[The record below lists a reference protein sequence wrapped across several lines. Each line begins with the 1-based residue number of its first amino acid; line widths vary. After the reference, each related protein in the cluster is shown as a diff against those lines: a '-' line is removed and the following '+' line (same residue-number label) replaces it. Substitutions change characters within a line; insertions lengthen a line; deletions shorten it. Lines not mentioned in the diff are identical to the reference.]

1 MSASHLTYIGHAA
14 AVGFF
19 AAAVLASSQ
28 EAGAARLGPL
38 APFAGYYRG
47 GGTVI
52 GSDGHRERL
61 RCRASGS
68 VGAGGDAMSQEIVC
82 ASDSYRFDIRSRVV
96 AQGGAVHGVW
106 QEASR
111 GVSGELH
118 GRVSNGYFR
127 GYVVG
132 AGFNAGVSL
141 RARGRHLTFGLRPQ
155 GADVAS
161 VEVYLSR

>member
-1 MSASHLTYIGHAA
+1 MSASHLTYFGRAA
-14 AVGFF
+14 
-19 AAAVLASSQ
+19 AAAVLAAVLAPSQ
-28 EAGAARLGPL
+28 ASAARLGPL

-68 VGAGGDAMSQEIVC
+68 VGAGGDSLAQEIVC
-82 ASDSYRFDIRSRVV
+82 ASDSYRFDIRSHVV
-96 AQGGAVHGVW
+96 AANGGVRGQW

-127 GYVVG
+127 GYVAG
-132 AGFNAGVSL
+132 AGFSAGVSL

-155 GADVAS
+155 GGDVAS
-161 VEVYLSR
+161 VQVFLSR